1 MIQLGFG
8 LSGFRRVGLGAAF
21 RPLDTTEVL
30 AAYRKARRRAIFLD
44 WGGTLVHLEAG
55 FASTL
60 IDYYRS
66 SLPAQVAHVIKELA
80 EDPRNM
86 LMVLSGQDRKYVER
100 AFGGIGDASFCA
112 EHGFLYKLGSLP
124 GIKRVAHTE
133 WQQLIE
139 DFDLSWKEVTLA
151 ILEAYTM
158 RTNGSN
164 VQQKGSSLVWNL
176 SLIHI

>member
-1 MIQLGFG
+1 MDAH
-8 LSGFRRVGLGAAF
+8 SDFRRGW
-21 RPLDTTEVL
+21 D
-30 AAYRKARRRAIFLD
+30 RALLLLYD
-44 WGGTLVHLEAG
+44 
-55 FASTL
+55 
-60 IDYYRS
+60 
-66 SLPAQVAHVIKELA
+66 
-80 EDPRNM
+80 
-86 LMVLSGQDRKYVER
+86 
-100 AFGGIGDASFCA
+100 GDASFCA

-164 VQQKGSSLVWNL
+164 VQQKGSSLR
-176 SLIHI
+176 